1 MNIYE
6 KRWNAVKKFVE
17 TKINPLL
24 SNPDYTAAYD
34 GDLMSIH
41 DPIEIDEENKEMI
54 INLGHNCSVCIYNG
68 DPEFDEGVH
77 STIEE
82 TITDLRERLEIF
94 KAVRF

>member
-24 SNPDYTAAYD
+24 SNPDYVAAYD
-34 GDLMSIH
+34 GDIISIR
-41 DPIEIDEENKEMI
+41 DPITIDEENKEMI
-54 INLGHNCSVCIYNG
+54 LDLGHGCSVCFYNG

-77 STIEE
+77 STIKE
-82 TITDLRERLEIF
+82 TIQELRERLEVF